1 MQRTIL
7 MTLALG
13 AASAAMAQS
22 LPSTGV
28 SAVTTYE
35 SAGLYWSSPG
45 ASSAGCNVEF
55 RKVGDS
61 AWTQG
66 LNLWFDSVANECRGS
81 LVGLVPG
88 TNYEAQLGVGGSWTR
103 GALFTTWSNVR
114 PVAQTISVAAGS
126 ATYNVTQGGSA
137 SGYVV

>member
-13 AASAAMAQS
+13 AASAALAQS

-28 SAVTTYE
+28 TSVTTYE

-45 ASSAGCNVEF
+45 ASSSGCNVQF
-55 RKVGDS
+55 RKTSDS

-66 LNLWFDSVANECRGS
+66 LNLWYDPASNQCRGS
-81 LVGLVPG
+81 LVGLTPG
-88 TNYEAQLGVGGSWTR
+88 TSYEAQLGVGGSWTR
-103 GALFTTWSNVR
+103 
-114 PVAQTISVAAGS
+114 
-126 ATYNVTQGGSA
+126 
-137 SGYVV
+137 